1 MFGELGLRNPRRR
14 SVSLSAPWG
23 ARIPSG
29 NGSPSLYLV
38 ASGSATLAVDGAHPI
53 ELQHGDVAFLP
64 HGDPH
69 RIASCAGTTIRP
81 VSEYCV
87 ERDEH
92 VVGGGGGEG
101 TELRVM
107 CFDVDWT
114 QSRAILDCA
123 PRTSVLRARE
133 VRPWLS
139 HLTRAVQGLLE
150 ETVRNPELVECRL
163 GELFFLEAMAGK
175 VLAAR
180 QEVDEVAF
188 RAALIMRADLS
199 AKWTANSLARRVGV
213 SRSSFYDRFVR
224 ALGCPPSAYLLR
236 ARMQEAMVLLRDGA
250 SVDQV
255 AASVGYAWASS
266 FTTAFHRYHG
276 IAPSKIRKRVNS
288 FRAEELDD

>member
-1 MFGELGLRNPRRR
+1 MFGGLELRNPRRR

-23 ARIPSG
+23 ASIPSG
-29 NGSPSLYLV
+29 SGSPSLYVV
-38 ASGSATLAVDGAHPI
+38 ASGSATLAFDGASPI
-53 ELQHGDVAFLP
+53 VLEHGDLAFLP

-69 RIASCAGTTIRP
+69 RIASCAGVTIRP
-81 VSEYCV
+81 VSEYCA
-87 ERDEH
+87 ERDDY
-92 VVGGGGGEG
+92 VVGGGGGAG

-107 CFDVDWT
+107 CFDVDRT
-114 QSRAILDCA
+114 QSRAIMDFA
-123 PRTSVLRARE
+123 PRTSILRARE

-139 HLTRAVQGLLE
+139 HLTRAVQGVLE
-150 ETVRNPELVECRL
+150 ETVWTPEMVECRL
-163 GELFFLEAMAGK
+163 AELFFLEAIAGN
-175 VLAAR
+175 VLAPR

-188 RAALIMRADLS
+188 RAAMIIRADLS

-255 AASVGYAWASS
+255 ATSVGYTWASS

-276 IAPSKIRKRVNS
+276 IAPSKLKKRVSS
-288 FRAEELDD
+288 F